1 MLFQCGRSAADYR
14 LAPCLSK
21 YRRKIVRRLAIVIL
35 LATVNLAACG
45 IALAQDQEAV
55 DTQSD
60 IPKIVAPDSDPTAN
74 AVLMYAL
81 GLSGVRY
88 KYGGLKPEAGFDCS
102 GFVSH
107 VFHATTGLVLPR
119 SAWGMSKQGLH
130 VEKNELR
137 AGDLVFYNTL
147 KRSFSHVGIYLG
159 DGRFVHAPSRGKHVE
174 VVVMTDSYWAKRYNG
189 ARRVIMAKGDE

>member
-1 MLFQCGRSAADYR
+1 M
-14 LAPCLSK
+14 
-21 YRRKIVRRLAIVIL
+21 RRLAIVIL
-35 LATVNLAACG
+35 FATVNLAARSVV
-45 IALAQDQEAV
+45 LAQAQELEAA
-55 DTQSD
+55 DAQPA

-107 VFHATTGLVLPR
+107 VFQATTGLVLPR
-119 SAWGMSKQGLH
+119 SAWGMSKQGMH
-130 VEKNELR
+130 IEKNELK

-189 ARRVIMAKGDE
+189 ARRVIMVKGDE